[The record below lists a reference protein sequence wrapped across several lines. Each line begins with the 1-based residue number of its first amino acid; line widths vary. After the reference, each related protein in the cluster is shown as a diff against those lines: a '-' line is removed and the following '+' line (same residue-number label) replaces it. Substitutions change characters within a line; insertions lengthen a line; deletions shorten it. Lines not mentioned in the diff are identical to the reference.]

1 MATVRFNTNLDEH
14 ILAYLDSEAKRI
26 GISRGGMITFM
37 IEKYRSDK
45 EAIDVMNQ
53 LPDFIQKINSLEKKL
68 NEQGDFK
75 NEDEN

>member
-37 IEKYRSDK
+37 IEKYRNDK
-45 EAIDVMNQ
+45 DAMDVMNQ
-53 LPDFIQKINSLEKKL
+53 LPDFIQKINSLEKT
-68 NEQGDFK
+68 
-75 NEDEN
+75 

>member
-68 NEQGDFK
+68 SEQGENK
-75 NEDEN
+75 NG

>member
-37 IEKYRSDK
+37 IEKYRNDK
-45 EAIDVMNQ
+45 DAMDVMNQ

-68 NEQGDFK
+68 LNEQGENK
-75 NEDEN
+75 NG

>member
-37 IEKYRSDK
+37 IEKYRNDK
-45 EAIDVMNQ
+45 DAMDVMNQ

-68 NEQGDFK
+68 NDQGDFK
-75 NEDEN
+75 NENEN

>member
-68 NEQGDFK
+68 SEQGENK
-75 NEDEN
+75 NENEN

>member
-37 IEKYRSDK
+37 IEKYRNDK
-45 EAIDVMNQ
+45 DAMDVMNQ

-68 NEQGDFK
+68 NEQGDNK
-75 NEDEN
+75 NG

>member
-37 IEKYRSDK
+37 IEKYRNDK
-45 EAIDVMNQ
+45 DAMDVMNQ
-53 LPDFIQKINSLEKKL
+53 LPDFIQKINSLEKKF
-68 NEQGDFK
+68 NEQGENK
-75 NEDEN
+75 NG

>member
-68 NEQGDFK
+68 NEQGENK
-75 NEDEN
+75 NG

>member
-68 NEQGDFK
+68 NEQGENK
-75 NEDEN
+75 NV

>member
-68 NEQGDFK
+68 NEQGEKKQDS
-75 NEDEN
+75 

>member
-37 IEKYRSDK
+37 IEKYRNDK
-45 EAIDVMNQ
+45 DAMDVMNQ
-53 LPDFIQKINSLEKKL
+53 LPDFIQKINSLEQKF
-68 NEQGDFK
+68 NEQGENK
-75 NEDEN
+75 NG

>member
-68 NEQGDFK
+68 SEQGEKKQDS
-75 NEDEN
+75 

>member
-68 NEQGDFK
+68 NEQGENK
-75 NEDEN
+75 N

>member
-37 IEKYRSDK
+37 IEKYRNDK
-45 EAIDVMNQ
+45 DAMDVMNQ
-53 LPDFIQKINSLEKKL
+53 LPDFIQKINSLEKKF

-75 NEDEN
+75 NENEN

>member
-53 LPDFIQKINSLEKKL
+53 LPDFIQKINSLEQKL
-68 NEQGDFK
+68 NEQGENK
-75 NEDEN
+75 NV

>member
-37 IEKYRSDK
+37 IEKYRNDK
-45 EAIDVMNQ
+45 DAMDVMNQ
-53 LPDFIQKINSLEKKL
+53 LPDFIQKINSLEKKFT
-68 NEQGDFK
+68 EQGDFK
-75 NEDEN
+75 NENEN

>member
-53 LPDFIQKINSLEKKL
+53 LPDFIQKINSLEKKF
-68 NEQGDFK
+68 NEQGENK
-75 NEDEN
+75 NG

>member
-37 IEKYRSDK
+37 IEKYRNDK
-45 EAIDVMNQ
+45 DVVDVMNQ
-53 LPDFIQKINSLEKKL
+53 LPDFIQKINSLEKKF
-68 NEQGDFK
+68 NEQGENK
-75 NEDEN
+75 NG

>member
-37 IEKYRSDK
+37 IEKYRNDK
-45 EAIDVMNQ
+45 DAIDVMNQ

-68 NEQGDFK
+68 NEQGENK
-75 NEDEN
+75 NG